1 MVTVV
6 DVGEIPLHAKH
17 VPTNELPKDHA
28 VGPLVTLR
36 HANVNI
42 LELQERLRL
51 LEQTMGIWD
60 PANQVGNVPIRRA
73 GHDVWGIDKIMLVF
87 CDDYMK
93 NVYEFPW
100 LATWIDVLQPLFDLL
115 NVPLNRVHNYWSH
128 PRVHLIFDYVDA
140 AYPLASTPRIHLTPD
155 MVLHQTRRSVDV
167 STLHGSRVPPS
178 FVVIGAQKAG
188 TTSLYDY
195 ITQHDLAIPSIRKET
210 HYLDWRWD
218 PSLPPL
224 DDPNGVAKHK
234 AMYLR
239 YFRTDILLPNPSIQ
253 SGEATPSYLL
263 GGSIVIDRFKAL
275 MDDQCKILAIL
286 RNPVDRAFSHY
297 NMTADTQG
305 NPEQLR
311 NRSVMHG
318 FIIPTSTRC
327 VIGGTRRWQIVTA
340 EIAELEALGI
350 HPDMSFDAFDD
361 VFLKSRVNFTHGGHS
376 FVGRGLYALQLAG
389 WYQAFPSSRIHVVNM
404 DDMKTPTGLQN
415 VMDTVFS
422 FLDLP
427 PYAIQD
433 TSAKNTRAY
442 AAPLNAD
449 TRQRL
454 EVFYAPFN
462 AKLKT
467 LLQGSS
473 TTSFSWAV

>member
-1 MVTVV
+1 
-6 DVGEIPLHAKH
+6 
-17 VPTNELPKDHA
+17 
-28 VGPLVTLR
+28 
-36 HANVNI
+36 
-42 LELQERLRL
+42 
-51 LEQTMGIWD
+51 
-60 PANQVGNVPIRRA
+60 
-73 GHDVWGIDKIMLVF
+73 
-87 CDDYMK
+87 
-93 NVYEFPW
+93 
-100 LATWIDVLQPLFDLL
+100 
-115 NVPLNRVHNYWSH
+115 
-128 PRVHLIFDYVDA
+128 
-140 AYPLASTPRIHLTPD
+140 
-155 MVLHQTRRSVDV
+155 
-167 STLHGSRVPPS
+167 
-178 FVVIGAQKAG
+178 
-188 TTSLYDY
+188 
-195 ITQHDLAIPSIRKET
+195 
-210 HYLDWRWD
+210 
-218 PSLPPL
+218 
-224 DDPNGVAKHK
+224 
-234 AMYLR
+234 
-239 YFRTDILLPNPSIQ
+239 ILLPNPSIQ

-311 NRSVMHG
+311 NRS
-318 FIIPTSTRC
+318 
-327 VIGGTRRWQIVTA
+327 IVTA